1 MELIKQEVL
10 CPKELFEVKV
20 AIVELM
26 KDVMA
31 KKELNLIIGE
41 NLPLLMQAFQ
51 GFESMGEEV
60 KSEHAPMVASLL
72 AGEIAGILLAKKS
85 EVAPQLPQEVPPAPQ
100 A

>member
-10 CPKELFEVKV
+10 CPKELHEVKV
-20 AIVELM
+20 AIVELL

-31 KKELNLIIGE
+31 KKEMNLIIGE

-51 GFESMGEEV
+51 GFEVMGDEV
-60 KSEHAPMVASLL
+60 KSDHAPMVAALL
-72 AGEIAGILLAKKS
+72 AGEIAQVLLAKKP
-85 EVAPQLPQEVPPAPQ
+85 EAPQLPQVETPPQ